1 MLASTNL
8 PQTSNAGTYRKSFLG
23 TFSIARKL
31 TWMNDTRSYERHLS
45 NQNIQQLR
53 KFIQT
58 CLTQKT
64 SNSSNTW
71 IAFQLHVLL
80 VLPHEFWTFSQIL
93 ICIDSHRS
101 KLEGIE
107 TTTIL
112 ANDFPKMEYIL
123 AIIDFN
129 TSSDDHED
137 RDKSDYT

>member
-1 MLASTNL
+1 MLESTNL
-8 PQTSNAGTYRKSFLG
+8 PKTSNAGIYRKSLLG
-23 TFSIARKL
+23 IFSIARKL
-31 TWMNDTRSYERHLS
+31 TWMNDTRSYERHLPD
-45 NQNIQQLR
+45 QHIEELW
-53 KFIQT
+53 KFIQA

-80 VLPHEFWTFSQIL
+80 VLSHEFWTFSQIL

-101 KLEGIE
+101 KLQSIE

-123 AIIDFN
+123 AIIEFN
-129 TSSDDHED
+129 TSSNDHED
-137 RDKSDYT
+137 RDKSDY